1 MISMPCEHA
10 YLALFKN
17 KKVMKK
23 YILFFL
29 ILTINFSFS
38 QKSKEQKIDSLKIE
52 LSRSKEDTLKAKTLN
67 GLSSSYYYID
77 SGLSFKYAK
86 SALALSQKKGYKEGT
101 GYAYY
106 NMGIYYW
113 LKSDFPKALNYIYKA
128 LKIHEDINNKRGISS
143 SNNALGTIYVEF
155 KNYKL
160 ALAFYNKALKASQEI
175 KDQKTIATYL
185 NNIGDVYLRMKEY
198 QKALRYFDKASK
210 MNTLSKDSFE
220 SGLNYTNIG
229 ITYNFLKQYKKSIE
243 AINKSIIINKNDS
256 SLYNGFNKIEL
267 GKSYYFLALEEH
279 NKINKEKLLQESL
292 DYVNESMIFF
302 KKHESLI
309 DIRDAYLYLSKI
321 KKAQGKH
328 QEALYFYEKNTNL
341 NDSIFSNENKT
352 QISLLKSQREI
363 ELRDKKIEIQELKI
377 KNASRKVYLLIT
389 ITAAVIILLG
399 LFLWLYLS
407 KRKTNQLLNDK
418 NKIISTINNQKDKF
432 FSIIAHDLR
441 GPFNGFLGLS
451 ELLAED
457 LDNMTKEEIQFAAAS
472 MKSSAANLFRLLENL
487 LEWSRMEQGLI
498 PFVPK
503 QKLLLPIVTESMAT
517 LQDAA
522 DNKEIEININIPE
535 NTTIFADINSIHS
548 VIRNLLSNALKFT
561 PKKGSIHIKAIE
573 QGESTTVSI
582 TDTGIGMNEK
592 MIENLFNLDVQT
604 NRNGTNN
611 EPSTGLGLILCKE
624 FVEKDG
630 GKIWLESKE
639 GKGSTFYISIPN
651 KKQSLA

>member
-1 MISMPCEHA
+1 
-10 YLALFKN
+10 
-17 KKVMKK
+17 MKK

-52 LSRSKEDTLKAKTLN
+52 LSHSKEDTLKAKTLN
-67 GLSSSYYYID
+67 DLSSSYYYIN

-86 SALALSQKKGYKEGT
+86 SALALSQKTRYKKGT
-101 GYAYY
+101 GNAYY
-106 NMGIYYW
+106 NIGIYYW
-113 LKSDFPKALNYIYKA
+113 LKSDYPKALNYIYKA
-128 LKIHEDINNKRGISS
+128 LKIHEDINNKKGISNC
-143 SNNALGTIYVEF
+143 NNGLGTIYVEF

-160 ALAFYNKALKASQEI
+160 ALAYYNKALKVSQEI
-175 KDQKTIATYL
+175 NDQKTVGIYL
-185 NNIGDVYLRMKEY
+185 NNIGDVYLRMKDY

-210 MNTLSKDSFE
+210 LNILNNNSFE
-220 SGLNYTNIG
+220 TGLNYTNIG

-243 AINKSIIINKNDS
+243 AINKSIIINKNDT

-267 GKSYYFLALEEH
+267 GKSYYFLALEEP
-279 NKINKEKLLQESL
+279 NKANKEKLLQESL
-292 DYVNESMIFF
+292 DYVNESMTFF
-302 KKHESLI
+302 RKHESLI

-321 KKAQGKH
+321 KKAQNKH

-341 NDSIFSNENKT
+341 NDSIFSNKNKT

-389 ITAAVIILLG
+389 ITVAVIILSG
-399 LFLWLYLS
+399 LFLYLYLS
-407 KRKTNQLLNDK
+407 KRKSNRLLNDK

-472 MKSSAANLFRLLENL
+472 MKNSAANLFQLLENL

-503 QKLLLPIVTESMAT
+503 EKLLLPIVTECMAT
-517 LQDAA
+517 IQDAA
-522 DNKEIEININIPE
+522 NNKEIEININIPE
-535 NTTIFADINSIHS
+535 DTTIFADINSIHS
-548 VIRNLLSNALKFT
+548 VIRNLLSNAVKFT
-561 PKKGSIHIKAIE
+561 PKKGSILIQANE
-573 QGESTTVSI
+573 EGENTTISI
-582 TDTGIGMNEK
+582 ADTGIGMNEK
-592 MIENLFNLDVQT
+592 MIGNLFRLDVQT
-604 NRNGTNN
+604 NRIGTNN

-630 GKIWLESKE
+630 GQIWVESEE
-639 GKGSTFYISIPN
+639 GKGTTFYISIPN
-651 KKQSLA
+651 EKQAQQ